1 MIKTFRFEIVYLV
14 MQNNKPQLQRKIGAT
29 GLALN
34 GINLTIGSG
43 IFVLPA
49 LIALKLGPASFV
61 AYLFCGVLVLLVMLC
76 FAEVGSKI
84 TTSGGSYAYVE
95 KAFGPL
101 PGFLINTTA
110 WFGFS
115 ALADAAVVN
124 AIADILALW
133 IPVFS
138 NTSVRIIFF
147 IVVFGLL
154 AWINIKGV
162 KNGSQ
167 FASVATILKLA
178 PLLLLILIGLF
189 NIKLENLT
197 VTTWPTITDMGEASL
212 LLFFAFVG
220 SETAL
225 SIGGEM
231 KDPQRNIPKGIFMA
245 IAGILV
251 VYLLIQLV
259 AQGVMGTALTEYQE
273 APLAAVASKL
283 VGSIGGTIIIVTGL
297 VSMFGLLCGD
307 ILASPRI
314 LYAAAVD
321 KLVPGFLSRV
331 HPKYA
336 TPYTAIIFYAAV
348 CAVMACSGSFK
359 QLAVLASS
367 SILLVYL
374 AVVLATIALRFKEKN
389 GERQGF
395 KVAGGLLGPILALV
409 TIGWFLL
416 HVTQT
421 EVIGFAIFFASLLVY
436 FLINKEV
443 RKMKK

>member
-1 MIKTFRFEIVYLV
+1 M
-14 MQNNKPQLQRKIGAT
+14 MQNSKPQLKREIGAT

-49 LIALKLGPASFV
+49 LIALKLGAASFV
-61 AYLFCGVLVLLVMLC
+61 AYLFCGVLVVLVMLC
-76 FAEVGSKI
+76 FAEVGSKV
-84 TTSGGSYAYVE
+84 TSSGGSYAYVE

-124 AIADILALW
+124 AIADILVLW
-133 IPVFS
+133 MPVFS
-138 NTSVRIIFF
+138 NSLVRVVFF
-147 IVVFGLL
+147 IVVFGSL
-154 AWINIKGV
+154 AWVNVKGV

-167 FASVATILKLA
+167 FAATATILKLA

-189 NIKLENLT
+189 SIKFENLA
-197 VTTWPTITDMGEASL
+197 VTNWPTITDMGEASL

-225 SIGGEM
+225 SIGGEI

-245 IAGILV
+245 VTGILI

-259 AQGVMGTALTEYQE
+259 AQGVMGTALASYQE

-283 VGSIGGTIIIVTGL
+283 VGSVGSTVIIVTAL

-314 LYAAAVD
+314 LFAAAAD
-321 KLVPGFLSRV
+321 KLLPDFLGRV

-336 TPYTAIIFYAAV
+336 TPYMAIIFYTV
-348 CAVMACSGSFK
+348 ICAVMASSGSFK

-374 AVVLATIALRFKEKN
+374 AVVLATIRLRYKEMEIDKP
-389 GERQGF
+389 GF
-395 KVAGGLLGPILALV
+395 KIPGGLLVPVLALIA
-409 TIGWFLL
+409 IGWFLL
-416 HVTQT
+416 HVTKT
-421 EVIGFAIFFASLLVY
+421 EIIGFAIFFASLTAY
-436 FLINKEV
+436 FVINKQL
-443 RKMKK
+443 RKIKNVKLD